1 MAWFLDHAY
10 SIFFQEL
17 TRNFI
22 FGYHR
27 ITSFWMTIHQSTVVY
42 TFQDISLT
50 FIVNN
55 QKRVDEQKRK
65 SKAAI
70 ICASGHN
77 FETSIPKVRL
87 HQLIALLK
95 LIWYKIYV
103 RASWSHEG
111 NNCVWSGTE
120 TPCRP
125 SLSSCC
131 CSNQPSFVIFITLLL
146 LCIISL
152 LVVDSSP
159 FYPIS
164 ITMVATVSR

>member
-55 QKRVDEQKRK
+55 NKNVGEQKRK
-65 SKAAI
+65 SQAAM

-95 LIWYKIYV
+95 LIWYKINV
-103 RASWSHEG
+103 RGSWSHEG
-111 NNCVWSGTE
+111 NNCTAFGPGRRRLAGRRSPLAVALIS
-120 TPCRP
+120 PP
-125 SLSSCC
+125 LLSSSPCC
-131 CSNQPSFVIFITLLL
+131 YCA
-146 LCIISL
+146 
-152 LVVDSSP
+152 SSAKSI
-159 FYPIS
+159 YPIS